1 MPDEHYRFGGFADPN
16 FTPTP
21 DVFFDEIAPNLTEA
35 ELRVLI
41 YILRRT
47 YGFKKRS
54 DEISLKQLVDGI
66 TTRDGR
72 VLDIGTG
79 MSKSAVVRG
88 LAGLE
93 TKGIIVAARNQ
104 SAEKGNLPTTYSLR
118 FASDPLSSRSTRG
131 GSRKELA
138 LVLPDDPQETV
149 VQETVDNELRIRI
162 QMFIQ
167 DFSRQLKDRA
177 PLSSSVTRAVNLYQ
191 ESGYEMD
198 SFIDALY
205 EARRKT
211 LAAAGI
217 RNRMSYLFEVLE
229 RDLSADERQHG

>member
-1 MPDEHYRFGGFADPN
+1 MPDPEYRFSGFADPN

-21 DVFFDEIAPNLTEA
+21 DVFYDEIAPNLTEA

-54 DEISLKQLVDGI
+54 DDISLKQLVDGI

-72 VLDIGTG
+72 VLDQGTG
-79 MSKSAVVRG
+79 MSKSAVIRG

-93 TKGIIVAARNQ
+93 TKEIIIACRNQ

-118 FASDPLSSRSTRG
+118 FATDPLSSRTTRG
-131 GSRKELA
+131 GSPGGQG
-138 LVLPDDPQETV
+138 LVLQDYPQETV
-149 VQETVDNELRIRI
+149 IQETDEQRFRIELFIR
-162 QMFIQ
+162 
-167 DFSRQLKDRA
+167 DFARQLKDRA
-177 PLSSSVTRAVNLYQ
+177 PLSSSVTRALNLYL

-198 SFIDALY
+198 SFIDTLY

-217 RNRMSYLFEVLE
+217 KNRMSYMFEILE
-229 RDLSADERQHG
+229 RDLSAVAEPTH